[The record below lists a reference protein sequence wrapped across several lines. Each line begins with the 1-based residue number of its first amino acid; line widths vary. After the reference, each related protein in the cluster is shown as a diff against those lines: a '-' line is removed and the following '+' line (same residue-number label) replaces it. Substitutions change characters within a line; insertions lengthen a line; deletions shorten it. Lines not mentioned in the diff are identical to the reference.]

1 MKILITGAAGFIG
14 SHLARLLC
22 QKKITVYGIDNISDY
37 YEKKLK
43 LDRLK
48 WVKNKFFYFNQLD
61 LLDKKNLDIYISKN
75 KFDIII
81 HLAAQPGVVYSIENP
96 FAYINNNIMAYL
108 NLLEICKKRK
118 ISNIIYASSSSVYGK
133 QNKAPFN
140 ENQKIDTPLT
150 VYSATK
156 ITDEYI
162 SYVYSNLFSMNFI
175 GLRFFTVYGP
185 WGRPDMSPN
194 IFMNKLIND
203 SEITLYD
210 GGKGIRDFTY
220 IDDIVTAIYQI
231 IKKFKKTKKLPKHEV
246 YNLGLGKPISINFF
260 LNQIEKL
267 LNKKGK
273 IKYEKKRKAD
283 MKLTFSDSSKFRMDY
298 DYTFKTNTQKGL
310 KKLLDWY
317 QSYTKKK

>member
-1 MKILITGAAGFIG
+1 MITGAAGFIG

-118 ISNIIYASSSSVYGK
+118 FLILFMLLQVL
-133 QNKAPFN
+133 FT
-140 ENQKIDTPLT
+140 ENRIKPH
-150 VYSATK
+150 
-156 ITDEYI
+156 
-162 SYVYSNLFSMNFI
+162 SM
-175 GLRFFTVYGP
+175 
-185 WGRPDMSPN
+185 
-194 IFMNKLIND
+194 
-203 SEITLYD
+203 
-210 GGKGIRDFTY
+210 
-220 IDDIVTAIYQI
+220 
-231 IKKFKKTKKLPKHEV
+231 
-246 YNLGLGKPISINFF
+246 
-260 LNQIEKL
+260 
-267 LNKKGK
+267 K
-273 IKYEKKRKAD
+273 IK
-283 MKLTFSDSSKFRMDY
+283 
-298 DYTFKTNTQKGL
+298 N
-310 KKLLDWY
+310 
-317 QSYTKKK
+317 